1 MTQLFD
7 KQQNLVLV
15 KKLTTILIFE
25 FVKKC
30 SCIAVI
36 RVDAMLPAG
45 NQYMGE
51 HCKSTVINFYIVY

>member
-15 KKLTTILIFE
+15 KKLTTILIFWI
-25 FVKKC
+25 FKKC
-30 SCIAVI
+30 SYIAVI
-36 RVDAMLPAG
+36 CVDAILPAG

-51 HCKSTVINFYIVY
+51 LCKSTLINFYIVY